1 MKFLLILLLLA
12 PLFTVAQIAGKV
24 ISKETNE
31 VLIGAK
37 IIVSSG
43 EKVITDT
50 DGKFILSV
58 DKVPLQLIVSMPNYI
73 NDTIVITSKEDVLI
87 SLDVDAKMIST
98 VVVSAG
104 RRNQKIEDISIS
116 MEILKPALI
125 NNKGITDLEQ
135 AVDQS
140 PGVYAMDGQVSIR
153 GGGGYSYGA
162 GSRVLLLWNGIPMV
176 SPDLGDAKWN
186 AVPMENASQIEIMK
200 GASSV
205 LYGSGAL
212 NGVISM
218 TEKEPTE
225 KREFRAKI
233 QSGVYG
239 NPKRESLKWW
249 SANPTF
255 HNMDLFTSKMYKK
268 VGYTV
273 ALNGFTNDGYRK
285 GEVEDRARINGTFIY
300 KSTAANRLKAGL
312 TYNFQYQY
320 IGAFILWKS
329 DSLGYIALGGDDP
342 KGPGSS
348 VSYQKSI
355 RLNVDPYLKF
365 YDKKNNKH
373 ELKTRY
379 YLVSTGD
386 LTKLYASSK
395 AEMYYGDYLF
405 QHFTKKNSS
414 LTAGLTGTLNNIIS
428 PVFKNHQSVNIA
440 SYVQYELKLKKFDFT
455 TGARFEYFSQDNQR
469 GDSDFYFGSLEN
481 LNKIPVTPIFR
492 AGAHYKLAAFTHIR
506 ASFGQGVRF
515 PSVAERFAATS
526 VGGVIIFP
534 NPEVQPEKGWAA
546 EVGFKQIVKIGNW
559 KGYIDVAGFVNQ
571 YNNMMEFT
579 FGIYNPDTISLN
591 FVPGTLGYIKNWIGF
606 QSQNAEKARI
616 SGLEFSFNSEGKI
629 GKVEL
634 LSLIGY
640 TYMNP
645 ISLNNDP
652 KYTATFSDSGTNM
665 LKYRFKHLAKVDIE
679 AIYKQFSI
687 GTSMRYNSFMSNI
700 DAKFEDGFLG
710 QDFLVGLKD
719 YRQKHNNGSLVFD
732 LRMGFKF
739 KEKYRIGFI
748 VNNFLNAEYVSRPA
762 DIQAPRNFIFQFQFT
777 L

>member
-1 MKFLLILLLLA
+1 MRFFLLLLFFS
-12 PLFTVAQIAGKV
+12 PLMTFAQIEGKV

-31 VLIGAK
+31 PLIGAK

-43 EKVITDT
+43 EKTVTDT
-50 DGKFILSV
+50 EGNFLLLTDKF
-58 DKVPLQLIVSMPNYI
+58 PFQLIVSMSNYI
-73 NDTIVITSKEDVLI
+73 TDTVVINKLEDVIIRLFI
-87 SLDVDAKMIST
+87 DAKVIST
-98 VVVSAG
+98 IVVSAG
-104 RRNQKIEDISIS
+104 RRNQKIEDVSVS
-116 MEILKPALI
+116 MEILKPALT

-135 AVDQS
+135 AVNQS

-212 NGVISM
+212 NGVIAM
-218 TEKEPTE
+218 NEKEPTE

-255 HNMDLFTSKMYKK
+255 HNMDLFTSKMHKK
-268 VGYTV
+268 IGYSI

-300 KSTAANRLKAGL
+300 KSNAANRLKAGL

-342 KGPGSS
+342 KASGSS
-348 VSYQKSI
+348 VSYQRSI
-355 RLNVDPYLKF
+355 RLNIDPYLKF

-379 YLVSTGD
+379 YLVTTGD
-386 LTKLYASSK
+386 LTKIYASSK

-405 QHFTKKNSS
+405 QHFTKKNSTLS
-414 LTAGLTGTLNNIIS
+414 VGLTGTLNHIIS

-455 TGARFEYFSQDNQR
+455 AGARLEYFKQDNR
-469 GDSDFYFGSLEN
+469 TPDSRIAIHN
-481 LNKIPVTPIFR
+481 AVIPITPIIR
-492 AGAHYKLAAFTHIR
+492 AGAHYKLAKFTHIR

-526 VGGVIIFP
+526 VGGVVIFP

-546 EVGFKQIVKIGNW
+546 EIGFKQIVKIGNW
-559 KGYIDVAGFVNQ
+559 KGYVDIAGFVNQ

-579 FGIYNPDTISLN
+579 FGLYPPDTIALN
-591 FVPGTLGYIKNWIGF
+591 FVPGTIGYIKNWVGF
-606 QSQNAEKARI
+606 QSKNAEKARI
-616 SGLEFSFNSEGKI
+616 SGVEFSFNSEGKI

-645 ISLNNDP
+645 ISLNADP

-665 LKYRFKHLAKVDIE
+665 LKYRFKHLAKIDIE
-679 AIYKQFSI
+679 AIYKKFSI
-687 GTSMRYNSFMSNI
+687 GASMRYNSFMSNI
-700 DAKFEDGFLG
+700 DATFEDGFLG
-710 QDFLVGLKD
+710 QDFLVGLKE
-719 YRQKHNNGSLVFD
+719 YRQKNNKGSLVFD
-732 LRMGFKF
+732 LRLAYKF
-739 KEKYRIGFI
+739 NDKLRVGFI

-762 DIQAPRNFIFQFQFT
+762 DIQAPRNFIIQVQ
-777 L
+777 LAL

>member
-1 MKFLLILLLLA
+1 
-12 PLFTVAQIAGKV
+12 
-24 ISKETNE
+24 
-31 VLIGAK
+31 
-37 IIVSSG
+37 
-43 EKVITDT
+43 
-50 DGKFILSV
+50 
-58 DKVPLQLIVSMPNYI
+58 
-73 NDTIVITSKEDVLI
+73 
-87 SLDVDAKMIST
+87 
-98 VVVSAG
+98 
-104 RRNQKIEDISIS
+104 
-116 MEILKPALI
+116 
-125 NNKGITDLEQ
+125 
-135 AVDQS
+135 
-140 PGVYAMDGQVSIR
+140 
-153 GGGGYSYGA
+153 
-162 GSRVLLLWNGIPMV
+162 
-176 SPDLGDAKWN
+176 
-186 AVPMENASQIEIMK
+186 
-200 GASSV
+200 
-205 LYGSGAL
+205 
-212 NGVISM
+212 
-218 TEKEPTE
+218 
-225 KREFRAKI
+225 
-233 QSGVYG
+233 
-239 NPKRESLKWW
+239 
-249 SANPTF
+249 
-255 HNMDLFTSKMYKK
+255 MDLFTSKMHKK
-268 VGYTV
+268 VGYSL
-273 ALNGFTNDGYRK
+273 AINGFTNDGYRK

-300 KSTAANRLKAGL
+300 KSNDANRLKAGL

-342 KGPGSS
+342 KGSGSS

-379 YLVSTGD
+379 YLVTTGD

-414 LTAGLTGTLNNIIS
+414 LSAGLTGTLNHIIS

-440 SYVQYELKLKKFDFT
+440 GYVQYELKLKKLDFT
-455 TGARFEYFSQDNQR
+455 AGARFEYFKQDNR
-469 GDSDFYFGSLEN
+469 TPDS
-481 LNKIPVTPIFR
+481 KIVIHNTVIPITPIIR
-492 AGAHYKLAAFTHIR
+492 AGAHYKLAKFTHIR

-546 EVGFKQIVKIGNW
+546 ELGFKQIVKIGNW

-616 SGLEFSFNSEGKI
+616 SGVEFSFNSEGKI

-645 ISLNNDP
+645 ISLNADL

-665 LKYRFKHLAKVDIE
+665 LKYRFKHLAKIDVE
-679 AIYKQFSI
+679 AIYKQFSM

-719 YRQKHNNGSLVFD
+719 YREKYNNGSLVFD
-732 LRMGFKF
+732 LRMAYKF
-739 KEKYRIGFI
+739 KDELRVGFI

-762 DIQAPRNFIFQFQFT
+762 DIQAPRNFIVQVQ
-777 L
+777 LAL

>member
-1 MKFLLILLLLA
+1 MRFFLLLLFFS
-12 PLFTVAQIAGKV
+12 PLMTFAQIEGKV

-31 VLIGAK
+31 PLIGAK

-43 EKVITDT
+43 EKTVTDT
-50 DGKFILSV
+50 EGNFLLLTDKF
-58 DKVPLQLIVSMPNYI
+58 PFQLIVSMSNYI
-73 NDTIVITSKEDVLI
+73 TDTVVINKLEDVIIRLFI
-87 SLDVDAKMIST
+87 DAKVIST
-98 VVVSAG
+98 IVVSAG
-104 RRNQKIEDISIS
+104 RRNQKIEDVSVS

-135 AVDQS
+135 AVNQS

-212 NGVISM
+212 NGVIAM
-218 TEKEPTE
+218 NEKEPTE

-255 HNMDLFTSKMYKK
+255 HNMDLFTSKMHKK
-268 VGYTV
+268 IGYSI

-300 KSTAANRLKAGL
+300 KSNAANRLKAGL

-342 KGPGSS
+342 KASGSS
-348 VSYQKSI
+348 VSYQRSI
-355 RLNVDPYLKF
+355 RLNIDPYLKF

-379 YLVSTGD
+379 YLVTTGD
-386 LTKLYASSK
+386 LTKIYASSK

-405 QHFTKKNSS
+405 QHFTKKNSTLS
-414 LTAGLTGTLNNIIS
+414 VGLTGTLNHIIS

-455 TGARFEYFSQDNQR
+455 AGARLEYFKQDNR
-469 GDSDFYFGSLEN
+469 TPDSRIAIHN
-481 LNKIPVTPIFR
+481 AVIPITPIIR
-492 AGAHYKLAAFTHIR
+492 AGAHYKLAKFTHIR

-526 VGGVIIFP
+526 VGGVVIFP

-546 EVGFKQIVKIGNW
+546 EIGFKQIVKIGNW
-559 KGYIDVAGFVNQ
+559 KGYVDIAGFVNQ

-579 FGIYNPDTISLN
+579 FGLYPPDTIALN
-591 FVPGTLGYIKNWIGF
+591 FVPGTIGYIKNWVGF
-606 QSQNAEKARI
+606 QSKNAEKARI
-616 SGLEFSFNSEGKI
+616 SGVEFSFNSEGKI

-645 ISLNNDP
+645 ISLNADP

-665 LKYRFKHLAKVDIE
+665 LKYRFKHLAKIDIE
-679 AIYKQFSI
+679 AIYKKFSI
-687 GTSMRYNSFMSNI
+687 GASMRYNSFMSNI
-700 DAKFEDGFLG
+700 DATFEDGFLG
-710 QDFLVGLKD
+710 QDFLVGLKE
-719 YRQKHNNGSLVFD
+719 YRQKNNKGSLVFD
-732 LRMGFKF
+732 LRLAYKF
-739 KEKYRIGFI
+739 NDKLRVGFI

-762 DIQAPRNFIFQFQFT
+762 DIQAPRNFIIQVQ
-777 L
+777 LAL

>member
-1 MKFLLILLLLA
+1 MKILLFLLFFSPLLTL
-12 PLFTVAQIAGKV
+12 AQIAGKV
-24 ISKETNE
+24 IGKETNE
-31 VLIGAK
+31 PLIGAK

-43 EKVITDT
+43 EKAVTDSEGNFLLLT
-50 DGKFILSV
+50 DKLPI
-58 DKVPLQLIVSMPNYI
+58 QLIVSMSNYMTDTVVI
-73 NDTIVITSKEDVLI
+73 NKLENVII
-87 SLDVDAKMIST
+87 SLSIDAKVIST

-104 RRNQKIEDISIS
+104 RRNQKIEDVSVS

-212 NGVISM
+212 NGVIAM
-218 TEKEPTE
+218 NEKEPTE

-239 NPKRESLKWW
+239 NPRRESLKWW

-255 HNMDLFTSKMYKK
+255 HNMDLFTSKMHKK
-268 VGYTV
+268 VGYSL
-273 ALNGFTNDGYRK
+273 AINGFTNDGYRK

-300 KSTAANRLKAGL
+300 KSKGANRLKAGL

-342 KGPGSS
+342 KGSGSS

-379 YLVSTGD
+379 YLVTTGD

-405 QHFTKKNSS
+405 QHFTNKNSS
-414 LTAGLTGTLNNIIS
+414 LSAGLTGTLNHIIS

-440 SYVQYELKLKKFDFT
+440 GYVQYELKLKKLDFT
-455 TGARFEYFSQDNQR
+455 AGARFEYFKQDNR
-469 GDSDFYFGSLEN
+469 TPDSKIVI
-481 LNKIPVTPIFR
+481 LNTVIPITPIIR
-492 AGAHYKLAAFTHIR
+492 AGAHYKLAKFTHIR

-546 EVGFKQIVKIGNW
+546 ELGFKQIVKIGNW

-616 SGLEFSFNSEGKI
+616 SGVEFSFNSEGKI

-645 ISLNNDP
+645 ISLNSDP

-665 LKYRFKHLAKVDIE
+665 LKYRFKHLAKVDVE

-719 YRQKHNNGSLVFD
+719 YREKYNNGSLVFD
-732 LRMGFKF
+732 LRIAYKF
-739 KEKYRIGFI
+739 KDELRVGFI

-762 DIQAPRNFIFQFQFT
+762 DIQAPRNFIVQVQ
-777 L
+777 LAL